1 MAVPAE
7 GHLPRPHQHL
17 RSSPSSP
24 SAIGTAIILPADQY
38 KYVTAFIGFP
48 LILSWNWAALLC
60 PCNSSPVNGLFM
72 SFAHFSTASL
82 WRIDMK
88 EFLII
93 GSLLLV
99 WGALFLSQV
108 LVLCLLQT
116 FLETFQHWQHSL
128 QKSLAPESVETG
140 TNPEKGT
147 NVTALGG
154 FGAQTPI
161 CYFLCKKKKKS
172 SASQQTRCW
181 KSPWGL
187 LHGDRHNP
195 RGFLTVIVTRFNY
208 LLYKSRA
215 HSLSSQW
222 TLTGRHYN

>member
-161 CYFLCKKKKKS
+161 CYFLCKKKKILSVPADKMLEITMRVAARWPAQPQGIS
-172 SASQQTRCW
+172 DSNRYEVQLSALQKQGS
-181 KSPWGL
+181 
-187 LHGDRHNP
+187 
-195 RGFLTVIVTRFNY
+195 F
-208 LLYKSRA
+208 
-215 HSLSSQW
+215 SL
-222 TLTGRHYN
+222 